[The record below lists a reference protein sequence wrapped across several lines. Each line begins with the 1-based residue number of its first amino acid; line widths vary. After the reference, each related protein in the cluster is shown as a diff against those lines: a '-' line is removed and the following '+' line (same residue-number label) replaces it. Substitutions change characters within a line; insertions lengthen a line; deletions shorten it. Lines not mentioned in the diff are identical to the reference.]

1 MSVTGEM
8 TSRKSFGKIVIR
20 IPKIRLTNEN
30 LINLFRYLAA
40 FLVLLPFFPP
50 EGLGFT
56 GLGNILMWIK
66 RLQGAETLALF
77 LYECYFFVRNLP
89 AIKDRLRKQFVMFGL
104 VVVLSFLQLFS
115 TWHGGGHMATAFERI
130 YVLMGAYVICDIFMH
145 HTALRSFRVLTAVF
159 AAVAVV
165 NFAVVLL
172 KYDTMGFREQGDY
185 WLFGQKNAIR
195 NIVIPSIAFSSIL
208 DRINHKKCSFLTLLL
223 MLSGVTVLILV
234 DSSTSI
240 AVIALFAALLLYL
253 NISNFEL
260 FNLKMISIIYIVL
273 EVIIV
278 FMRRIDIFSHIIESM
293 LNRDMTLTNRTV
305 IWDAAMKVIRQKPI
319 FGEGLVALE
328 NSHLTME
335 GFKASH
341 AHNALLDITLKCGIV
356 GAAVL
361 ITVVILCMIQQ
372 FRMKQSSLG
381 AILGMTLGAFLI
393 AGIVGELWNFGFYT
407 ILFTMYYLP
416 EITQQVE
423 FGNIYTKKRSLRFKL
438 HA

>member
-1 MSVTGEM
+1 M
-8 TSRKSFGKIVIR
+8 TRSETIKKKSFGKIVIR
-20 IPKIRLTNEN
+20 IPKIKLTNQDI
-30 LINLFRYLAA
+30 INLFRYLAA

-56 GLGNILMWIK
+56 GLANMLLWIK
-66 RLQGAETLALF
+66 RLQSLETLALF
-77 LYECYFFVRNLP
+77 LYECYFFVIHLTE
-89 AIKDRLRKQFVMFGL
+89 IKGKYRKRFLMFGL
-104 VVVLSFLQLFS
+104 VILLSFLQIFS
-115 TWHGGGHMATAFERI
+115 TWRGGGHMPTALERI

-159 AAVAVV
+159 AAVAAV

-208 DRINHKKCSFLTLLL
+208 DRINKKKYSLLTLFLTVT
-223 MLSGVTVLILV
+223 GVAVLILV

-240 AVIALFAALLLYL
+240 AIIALFAALLLYL
-253 NISNFEL
+253 NVSNFEL
-260 FNLKMISIIYIVL
+260 LNLKMISVIYLVL
-273 EVIIV
+273 EVVIV
-278 FMRRIDIFSHIIESM
+278 FMRRIDIFSQIIEGT
-293 LNRDMTLTNRTV
+293 LNRDVTLTNRTL
-305 IWDAAMKVIRQKPI
+305 IWDAAMKVIRQHPI
-319 FGEGLVALE
+319 FGDGLRALE
-328 NSHLTME
+328 NSRLTME

-361 ITVVILCMIQQ
+361 VTIVVLCMIQQ
-372 FRMKQSSLG
+372 FKMRQSSLG

-423 FGNIYTKKRSLRFKL
+423 FGNVYAQKRSVRLKFR
-438 HA
+438 A

>member
-1 MSVTGEM
+1 M
-8 TSRKSFGKIVIR
+8 TSKKSFGKIVIR
-20 IPKIRLTNEN
+20 IPKIRLTNAN
-30 LINLFRYLAA
+30 LVNLFRYLAA

-56 GLGNILMWIK
+56 GMAGVLLWIK
-66 RLQGAETLALF
+66 RLRGYEAMALF
-77 LYECYFFVRNLP
+77 LFECSFFAVHFP
-89 AIKDRLRKQFVMFGL
+89 EIKSKYRKQFLMFGMVAL
-104 VVVLSFLQLFS
+104 LSFLQIFS
-115 TWHGGGHMATAFERI
+115 TWREGGYMPTAWERI

-159 AAVAVV
+159 TVVAVV
-165 NFAVVLL
+165 NFVVVLL

-185 WLFGQKNAIR
+185 WLFGQKNTIR

-208 DRINHKKCSFLTLLL
+208 DRINKRKYSLLTLFLTVT
-223 MLSGVTVLILV
+223 GVAVLILV

-240 AVIALFAALLLYL
+240 AIIALFAALLFYL
-253 NISNFEL
+253 NVSNFEL
-260 FNLKMISIIYIVL
+260 LNLKMIAIVYL
-273 EVIIV
+273 VLDIVIV
-278 FMRRIDIFSHIIESM
+278 FMRRIDIFSHIIENV
-293 LNRDMTLTNRTV
+293 LNRDVTLTNRTV
-305 IWDAAMKVIRQKPI
+305 LWDAAMKVIRQKPI
-319 FGEGLVALE
+319 FGEGLRALE

-361 ITVVILCMIQQ
+361 VTIVVLCMIQQ

-407 ILFTMYYLP
+407 VLFTMYYLP